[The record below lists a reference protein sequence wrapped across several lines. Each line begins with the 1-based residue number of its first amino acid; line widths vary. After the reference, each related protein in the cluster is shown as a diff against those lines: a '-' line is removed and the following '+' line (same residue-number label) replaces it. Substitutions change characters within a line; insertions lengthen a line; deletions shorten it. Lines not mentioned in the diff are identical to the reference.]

1 MSNSQKTST
10 PAFTIIGNWATR
22 SRLLKSEY
30 LQLTDEDLKFE
41 LGKEEE
47 YRVCYECK
55 SFFHVKCIKS
65 KIVNKWQCVKCSK

>member
-47 YRVCYECK
+47 LISRFETRL
-55 SFFHVKCIKS
+55 
-65 KIVNKWQCVKCSK
+65 NKTREQIIEILQKGQPATI

>member
-30 LQLTDEDLKFE
+30 IQLTNEDLKFE
-41 LGKEEE
+41 VGKEEE
-47 YRVCYECK
+47 LISRFETRL
-55 SFFHVKCIKS
+55 
-65 KIVNKWQCVKCSK
+65 NKTREQIIEILQKGQPATI

>member
-41 LGKEEE
+41 VGKEEE
-47 YRVCYECK
+47 LISRFETRL
-55 SFFHVKCIKS
+55 
-65 KIVNKWQCVKCSK
+65 NKTREQIIEILQKGQPTTI

>member
-1 MSNSQKTST
+1 MSNSNKTT

-30 LQLTDEDLKFE
+30 TQLTDDDLKFE

-47 YRVCYECK
+47 LIAKFETRLNK
-55 SFFHVKCIKS
+55 SREQIIEILQKGQPATV
-65 KIVNKWQCVKCSK
+65 

>member
-41 LGKEEE
+41 VGKEEE
-47 YRVCYECK
+47 LISRFETRL
-55 SFFHVKCIKS
+55 S
-65 KIVNKWQCVKCSK
+65 KTREQIIEILQKGQPATV